1 MQYFVYFVNL
11 SSKSLAKL
19 PFVIKTSKDYANF
32 FIKMICI
39 LSIFQSLLHHFEH
52 KYAPFQSAS
61 IHFVTEHKKDGS
73 IRTLIQENFW
83 GISI

>member
-1 MQYFVYFVNL
+1 
-11 SSKSLAKL
+11 
-19 PFVIKTSKDYANF
+19 
-32 FIKMICI
+32 MICI